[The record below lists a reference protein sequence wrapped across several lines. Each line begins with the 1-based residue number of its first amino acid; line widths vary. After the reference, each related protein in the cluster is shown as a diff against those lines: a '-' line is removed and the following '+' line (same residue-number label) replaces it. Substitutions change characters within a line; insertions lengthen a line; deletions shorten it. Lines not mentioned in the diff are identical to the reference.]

1 MDTQTHH
8 SVSDET
14 LPPGSKQVEAPISW
28 RKIVAQYRQPCL
40 KKSVWQIINTGIPY
54 IGLWALMYFTM
65 TFSWVLTIA
74 LAILAG
80 LFLVRVFII
89 FHDCGHGSYF
99 RSKKANNIVGFI
111 SGLLTLTPYRHW
123 RWQHAVHHGSS
134 GNLDQRG
141 IGDVWTMTVK
151 EYLAAPRWER
161 FCYRLTRNPF
171 VLFGL
176 IPLGLF
182 LFYQRIA
189 YTNASKLDKRSVWAM
204 NATIL
209 VYAVAMSALFG
220 FGNYLLIQLTVT
232 AVAST
237 LGVWLFYVQHQFE
250 DTYWRSGE
258 EWDYTHSAMKGSSF
272 YKLPKILQWFSG
284 NIGYHHI
291 HHLSSRIPNYSLER
305 CHNAEPFFQQVP
317 ELTLHS
323 SLKSL
328 KLRLWDEDSQKLV
341 GYKHLKTMQLEKA
354 A

>member
-1 MDTQTHH
+1 MDIQTHH

-14 LPPGSKQVEAPISW
+14 LPSPAKQVEAPSSW
-28 RKIVAQYRQPCL
+28 RKIVAQYQQPCL
-40 KKSVWQIINTGIPY
+40 KKSVWQITNTVIPY

-65 TFSWVLTIA
+65 TVSWALTIA
-74 LAILAG
+74 LAVLAG

-123 RWQHAVHHGSS
+123 RWQHAVHHGTS

-141 IGDVWTMTVK
+141 IGDVWTMTVN

-189 YTNASKLDKRSVWAM
+189 YANASKLDKRSVRAM

-209 VYAVAMSALFG
+209 VYAIGMSAIFG
-220 FGNYLLIQLTVT
+220 FWNYLLIQLTVT
-232 AVAST
+232 AVAGT

-250 DTYWRSGE
+250 DTYWLS
-258 EWDYTHSAMKGSSF
+258 
-272 YKLPKILQWFSG
+272 LI
-284 NIGYHHI
+284 HI
-291 HHLSSRIPNYSLER
+291 S
-305 CHNAEPFFQQVP
+305 EPTRP
-317 ELTLHS
+317 
-323 SLKSL
+323 
-328 KLRLWDEDSQKLV
+328 
-341 GYKHLKTMQLEKA
+341 Y
-354 A
+354 